1 MVAIPGAPKSRRRRS
16 SYPGG
21 AAAAGAP
28 RPQVAAA
35 ERVGVAHLTA
45 EYWPFARTGGLG
57 EAVSGL
63 ATVQAAAGHPTT
75 VVMPLYQLVRETT
88 PSLERTG
95 QPLTVT
101 FGGHIEH
108 AWLYR
113 TPPPPPP
120 PPPDTP
126 PGPPGFFIQH
136 PHFFYRAGIFGDNR
150 ADYPDNPPPLPLFSL
165 PPLPPPPGSAPG

>member
-1 MVAIPGAPKSRRRRS
+1 MGATPQAPKSGRRS
-16 SYPGG
+16 PAQPRR
-21 AAAAGAP
+21 AATPAAP
-28 RPQVAAA
+28 RPQIAPA

-45 EYWPFARTGGLG
+45 ECWPFARTGGLG

-101 FGGHIEH
+101 FGGHIEQ

-113 TPPPPPP
+113 TPP
-120 PPPDTP
+120 T
-126 PGPPGFFIQH
+126 
-136 PHFFYRAGIFGDNR
+136 
-150 ADYPDNPPPLPLFSL
+150 
-165 PPLPPPPGSAPG
+165 

>member
-1 MVAIPGAPKSRRRRS
+1 MVETRGGRRPRRRRS
-16 SYPGG
+16 AYPRR
-21 AAAAGAP
+21 AAAAAAP

-35 ERVGVAHLTA
+35 ERVGVAHLRA

-113 TPPPPPP
+113 TPP
-120 PPPDTP
+120 TAA
-126 PGPPGFFIQH
+126 GPEVFFIDL
-136 PHFFYRAGIFGDNR
+136 PHFLDRAGNHGDNV
-150 ADYPDNPPPLPLFSL
+150 ADYPANARRFAFLYDATLAAVPASPPAAHVTH
-165 PPLPPPPGSAPG
+165 AP

>member
-16 SYPGG
+16 AYPRR
-21 AAAAGAP
+21 AAAAAAP

-35 ERVGVAHLTA
+35 ERIGVAHLTA
-45 EYWPFARTGGLG
+45 ECWPFARTGGLG

-95 QPLTVT
+95 GGQPLAIPL
-101 FGGHIEH
+101 GGQVEPR
-108 AWLYR
+108 WV
-113 TPPPPPP
+113 
-120 PPPDTP
+120 D
-126 PGPPGFFIQH
+126 
-136 PHFFYRAGIFGDNR
+136 
-150 ADYPDNPPPLPLFSL
+150 
-165 PPLPPPPGSAPG
+165 